1 MDEKKPLN
9 ENESTNDI
17 TNEESVN
24 EQPTDVQEVIN
35 EAESV
40 DTQEAIEETELTA
53 SSTIE
58 ESQEIVSEPEVVN
71 NRENIEKTEPT
82 TSSVDDQEIVS
93 GHEVLNDQETIE
105 SAQSIDGQVSMDE
118 QETTNAYKS
127 IDNQKIP
134 TNQNEGVGDQ
144 EPMNEQSGDGF
155 SGTRVEKNKYN
166 FKQMNKA
173 KLFQMIIIV
182 LVVVSLGAN
191 IFMFVKMNNSGNVLA
206 SNSGQVKKLNY
217 DVNSSTSDVIN
228 DVIDSVVGV
237 LVYSNGTAS
246 GSGSG
251 VVYRVNGN
259 EAYIITNAH
268 VVEGANNVQVVF
280 SNQESVTAEV
290 LGSDS
295 YSDIAVLKLTADFG
309 LKAIDTGDS
318 SLLDRGETVLAI
330 GSPLGIEYAGTVTQ
344 GIVSGT
350 DRTVSVDLNDDGQ
363 DDWDMSV
370 IQTDAAINPGN
381 SGGALVNMAG
391 ELVGITS
398 MKLSDTSVE
407 GMGFALP
414 INDVVKNVE
423 QIIKDG
429 KVTRPQLGIS
439 GISLSGYSSF
449 QLRYYRI
456 NTDLTDGIYVANV
469 SAGGPASQAGIQV
482 GDVIVEFDGKK
493 VTTYKSFLT
502 ELYSKEPGDKVEL
515 VINRNGQERKVSVV
529 LGEQ

>member
-1 MDEKKPLN
+1 MDEKKQLN

-24 EQPTDVQEVIN
+24 EQPKDVQEVIN
-35 EAESV
+35 ETESV
-40 DTQEAIEETELTA
+40 DTQE
-53 SSTIE
+53 
-58 ESQEIVSEPEVVN
+58 IVNEPEVVD
-71 NRENIEKTEPT
+71 NRENIEKNEPT
-82 TSSVDDQEIVS
+82 TSSVDDQEIV
-93 GHEVLNDQETIE
+93 NNQEAME
-105 SAQSIDGQVSMDE
+105 RVQPIDNQVSMDE
-118 QETTNAYKS
+118 QEATDTHES
-127 IDNQKIP
+127 IGNQGIP
-134 TNQNEGVGDQ
+134 SNQNEGVGDQ
-144 EPMNEQSGDGF
+144 EPMDKQSGDGF
-155 SGTRVEKNKYN
+155 NGTRVEKNKYN

-191 IFMFVKMNNSGNVLA
+191 IFMFVKMNNGGNVLT
-206 SNSGQVKKLNY
+206 SNSGQVEKLNY

-251 VVYRVNGN
+251 VVYRVDGN
-259 EAYIITNAH
+259 DAYIITNAH
-268 VVEGANNVQVVF
+268 VVEGANSVQVVF

-295 YSDIAVLKLTADFG
+295 YSDIAVLKLTADFE
-309 LKAIDTGDS
+309 LKAMDTGDS

-423 QIIKDG
+423 QIINDG

-469 SAGGPASQAGIQV
+469 SAGGAASQAGIQV

-502 ELYSKEPGDKVEL
+502 ELYSKEPGDEVKL
-515 VINRNGQERKVSVV
+515 VINRNGQEKTVTVV

>member
-35 EAESV
+35 ETESV

-127 IDNQKIP
+127 IDNQEIP

-144 EPMNEQSGDGF
+144 ESMNEQSGDGF

-206 SNSGQVKKLNY
+206 SNSGQVEKLNY

-295 YSDIAVLKLTADFG
+295 YSDIAVLKLTADFE

-344 GIVSGT
+344 GIVRGT
-350 DRTVSVDLNDDGQ
+350 VRTVSVGLYVVGEDG
-363 DDWDMSV
+363 WDM
-370 IQTDAAINPGN
+370 
-381 SGGALVNMAG
+381 
-391 ELVGITS
+391 
-398 MKLSDTSVE
+398 
-407 GMGFALP
+407 
-414 INDVVKNVE
+414 
-423 QIIKDG
+423 
-429 KVTRPQLGIS
+429 
-439 GISLSGYSSF
+439 
-449 QLRYYRI
+449 
-456 NTDLTDGIYVANV
+456 
-469 SAGGPASQAGIQV
+469 
-482 GDVIVEFDGKK
+482 
-493 VTTYKSFLT
+493 
-502 ELYSKEPGDKVEL
+502 
-515 VINRNGQERKVSVV
+515 
-529 LGEQ
+529 

>member
-17 TNEESVN
+17 KNEESTN
-24 EQPTDVQEVIN
+24 EQPTAVQEIKN
-35 EAESV
+35 ETESV
-40 DTQEAIEETELTA
+40 DTQEAIEKTESTA
-53 SSTIE
+53 SSTLTDN
-58 ESQEIVSEPEVVN
+58 QEIVS
-71 NRENIEKTEPT
+71 
-82 TSSVDDQEIVS
+82 
-93 GHEVLNDQETIE
+93 
-105 SAQSIDGQVSMDE
+105 E
-118 QETTNAYKS
+118 QETTNAYES
-127 IDNQKIP
+127 LGDQEIP
-134 TNQNEGVGDQ
+134 TNQKEGVGDQ
-144 EPMNEQSGDGF
+144 EPMNKKSGDGF
-155 SGTRVEKNKYN
+155 NGTRVEKNQYN

-173 KLFQMIIIV
+173 KLFQLIIIV

-191 IFMFVKMNNSGNVLA
+191 IFMFVKMNNDSNVLA
-206 SNSGQVKKLNY
+206 SNGGKVEKLNY

-237 LVYSNGTAS
+237 LVYSNGTTS

-251 VVYRVNGN
+251 VVYRVNGKD
-259 EAYIITNAH
+259 AYIITNAH
-268 VVEGANNVQVVF
+268 VVEGANSVQVVF

-295 YSDIAVLKLTADFG
+295 YSDIAVLKLTADFE

-423 QIIKDG
+423 QIIEDG

-482 GDVIVEFDGKK
+482 GDVIVEFGGKK

-515 VINRNGQERKVSVV
+515 VINRNGQERNITVV

>member
-1 MDEKKPLN
+1 MNP
-9 ENESTNDI
+9 
-17 TNEESVN
+17 
-24 EQPTDVQEVIN
+24 
-35 EAESV
+35 
-40 DTQEAIEETELTA
+40 QEAIEKTESTA
-53 SSTIE
+53 SSTL
-58 ESQEIVSEPEVVN
+58 
-71 NRENIEKTEPT
+71 T
-82 TSSVDDQEIVS
+82 DDQEIVS
-93 GHEVLNDQETIE
+93 EQETVNPQEAIE
-105 SAQSIDGQVSMDE
+105 KTESTASSTLTDNQEIVSE
-118 QETTNAYKS
+118 QETTNAYES
-127 IDNQKIP
+127 LGDQEIP
-134 TNQNEGVGDQ
+134 TNQKEGVGDQ
-144 EPMNEQSGDGF
+144 EPMNKKSGDGF
-155 SGTRVEKNKYN
+155 NGTRVEKNQYN

-173 KLFQMIIIV
+173 KLFQLIIIV

-191 IFMFVKMNNSGNVLA
+191 IFMFVKMNNDSNVLA
-206 SNSGQVKKLNY
+206 SNGGKVEKLNY

-237 LVYSNGTAS
+237 LVYSNGTTS

-251 VVYRVNGN
+251 VVYRVNGKD
-259 EAYIITNAH
+259 AYIITNAH
-268 VVEGANNVQVVF
+268 VVEGANSVQVVF

-295 YSDIAVLKLTADFG
+295 YSDIAVLKLTADFE

-423 QIIKDG
+423 QIIEDG

-482 GDVIVEFDGKK
+482 GDVIVEFGGKK

-515 VINRNGQERKVSVV
+515 VINRNGQERNITVV

>member
-35 EAESV
+35 ETESV

-82 TSSVDDQEIVS
+82 TSSVDDQEVVS

-127 IDNQKIP
+127 IDNQEIP

-206 SNSGQVKKLNY
+206 SNSGQVEKLNY

-295 YSDIAVLKLTADFG
+295 YSDIAFK
-309 LKAIDTGDS
+309 
-318 SLLDRGETVLAI
+318 
-330 GSPLGIEYAGTVTQ
+330 
-344 GIVSGT
+344 
-350 DRTVSVDLNDDGQ
+350 
-363 DDWDMSV
+363 
-370 IQTDAAINPGN
+370 INCR
-381 SGGALVNMAG
+381 
-391 ELVGITS
+391 
-398 MKLSDTSVE
+398 
-407 GMGFALP
+407 F
-414 INDVVKNVE
+414 
-423 QIIKDG
+423 
-429 KVTRPQLGIS
+429 
-439 GISLSGYSSF
+439 
-449 QLRYYRI
+449 
-456 NTDLTDGIYVANV
+456 
-469 SAGGPASQAGIQV
+469 
-482 GDVIVEFDGKK
+482 
-493 VTTYKSFLT
+493 
-502 ELYSKEPGDKVEL
+502 
-515 VINRNGQERKVSVV
+515 
-529 LGEQ
+529 

>member
-1 MDEKKPLN
+1 MDEKKSLN
-9 ENESTNDI
+9 ENESINDI
-17 TNEESVN
+17 TNEKSVN
-24 EQPTDVQEVIN
+24 KQPTDVQEIIN
-35 EAESV
+35 ETESV
-40 DTQEAIEETELTA
+40 DTQEAIEETELTS
-53 SSTIE
+53 SSTTE

-71 NRENIEKTEPT
+71 NQEKIDKTEPT
-82 TSSVDDQEIVS
+82 TSSVDNQEIARE
-93 GHEVLNDQETIE
+93 HEVLNDQETME
-105 SAQSIDGQVSMDE
+105 RAQSINNQISMDK
-118 QETTNAYKS
+118 QETTNAYRS

-144 EPMNEQSGDGF
+144 EPMDKQSGDGF
-155 SGTRVEKNKYN
+155 NGTRVEKNKYN

-182 LVVVSLGAN
+182 LVIVSLGAN

-206 SNSGQVKKLNY
+206 SNSGQVQKLNY

-246 GSGSG
+246 GSGS

-295 YSDIAVLKLTADFG
+295 YSDIAVLKLIADFE